1 MGKKCTIT
9 IRFEIFIFVGVLSFL
24 AMSPLSADETWT
36 LERAVER
43 AATVSNTIKA
53 VKENV
58 KAHRANLEQVK
69 KWPNPEFEIE
79 GSNKLGKQDGKED
92 FSLTSFA
99 LSQPLP
105 IMRLSSEQARAHEIL
120 LQEESYLRYQALKL
134 EYDLAQDYHNLQ
146 FIKAIFDIAKKK
158 VSLVEERLES
168 HNEEGGIVRF
178 LPPLEKARLNI
189 IKQNAAY
196 DLEKAEGE
204 YLETVSQIKI
214 KLQMSEA
221 ETFDLSELSPD
232 LEVQDLEKL
241 KERQEQHPLIIAFQ
255 HSVQASKASVKLA
268 KMQRFEE
275 PEIKVFTEKDFFN
288 DERESFYGTALS
300 IKLPFW
306 DRKSGQIKKEMAE
319 TERLGYELKA
329 QQLDLEGNLTR
340 SYQHFHHLKRLEKEY
355 RKGLDEAERFLDL
368 TIKGF
373 SAGESNI
380 LSLIDAYETYYDSQ
394 LRYLEILK
402 DLWLE
407 YSEIRFAANIVFN
420 NAYLENLK

>member
-1 MGKKCTIT
+1 MGKKCTIQFKT
-9 IRFEIFIFVGVLSFL
+9 FILAGVLSCWVTSSIF
-24 AMSPLSADETWT
+24 ANEAWT
-36 LERAVER
+36 LEKTVER
-43 AATVSNTIKA
+43 SAALSNTIKA
-53 VKENV
+53 AQENV
-58 KAHRANLEQVK
+58 KVHRANLEQVK
-69 KWPNPEFEIE
+69 KWPNPELEIE
-79 GSNKLGKQDGKED
+79 GSNKLGKQDGKGD
-92 FSLTSFA
+92 YSLTSFS

-105 IMRLSSEQARAHEIL
+105 FMRLPSEQARAYEIL
-120 LQEESYLRYQALKL
+120 LQEESYLRYQALRL

-146 FIKAIFDIAKKK
+146 FTKAVFDIAKKK
-158 VSLVEERLES
+158 VALVEERLES
-168 HNEEGGIVRF
+168 QNKEGGIVRF

-189 IKQNAAY
+189 IKQNANY

-204 YLETVSQIKI
+204 YLEAVLQMKI
-214 KLQMSEA
+214 KLQMSES
-221 ETFDLSELSPD
+221 ETFDLSELTPD
-232 LEVQDLEKL
+232 LDVQDSAEL
-241 KERQEQHPLIIAFQ
+241 KGRQEQHPLIVAVQ

-288 DERESFYGTALS
+288 DQRENFYGTALS

-306 DRKSGQIKKEMAE
+306 DRKTGQIKREIAE
-319 TERLGYELKA
+319 TERLGYELKT
-329 QQLDLEGNLTR
+329 QQLELSGKLTR

-355 RKGLDEAERFLDL
+355 RKGLEEAEGFLDL

-373 SAGESNI
+373 SVGESNI

-407 YSEIRFAANIVFN
+407 YSEIRFAANIIVN
-420 NAYLENLK
+420 KTYLEDLK